1 MSFLVNMLNLKDMK
15 KLMNNSKKNK
25 NMSKKKQNV
34 KKSNILY
41 LHSQAK
47 VEFYNQYLKRY
58 LRVLYLSPYIDKIC
72 IYDVFCGTGLYDDN
86 KKGSPIVAYDSILEL
101 FKEYKD
107 DKTKILL
114 AVNDFNEDK
123 TDVINN
129 YINSNHIA
137 NFDYLQT
144 NHNVD
149 ELFPLIIDY
158 INKGSKKTRNLIFI
172 DPYGY
177 KSIKREILE
186 KLMQNGKTEIIL
198 FLPIAQMQRFTLKAI
213 SSEEKAYTPLK
224 EFVTTFF
231 PSNHV
236 IKTQTIKAIKYIEYI
251 KDALK
256 LNKYYT
262 TSYYIERDKT
272 NYYALFFMSNNI
284 YGFEKIL
291 EVKWELGNGFSLP
304 KPPTLFDNEFKEE
317 DEENYINTF
326 KEKLLNF
333 LKSKP
338 RNNNELYK
346 FTLDN
351 EFLPKHLALLLND
364 LLKNSIITVF
374 KDNST
379 NNKVTINMFSYTNYK
394 NNSELCIIKIK

>member
-1 MSFLVNMLNLKDMK
+1 MA
-15 KLMNNSKKNK
+15 
-25 NMSKKKQNV
+25 KKKENV
-34 KKSNILY
+34 KKSNKLY

-58 LRVLYLSPYIDKIC
+58 LKILYQSQFIEKVC
-72 IYDVFCGTGLYDDN
+72 VYDVFCGTGLYDDN
-86 KKGSPIVAYDSILEL
+86 KKGSPIVAYDSIMEL
-101 FKEYKD
+101 LKEYKD
-107 DKTKILL
+107 NKTKIVL
-114 AVNDFNEDK
+114 AVNDFNENK

-129 YINSNHIA
+129 YINSNTIE
-137 NFDYLQT
+137 NFDYRQT
-144 NHNVD
+144 NYNVD
-149 ELFPLIIDY
+149 ELFPIIIDT
-158 INKGSKKTRNLIFI
+158 INKESQKTRNLVFI

-213 SSEEKAYTPLK
+213 SSEDKAYTPLK

-231 PSNHV
+231 PSDHV

-262 TSYYIERDKT
+262 TSYYIERDKI

-284 YGFEKIL
+284 LGFEKIL
-291 EVKWELGNGFSLP
+291 DVKWELDKTEGNGFSLP
-304 KPPTLFDNEFKEE
+304 KPLSLFDNEFKEE
-317 DEENYINTF
+317 DKENYINTF
-326 KEKLLNF
+326 KKNLIDF
-333 LKSKP
+333 IKSKP

-364 LLKNSIITVF
+364 LLKNSMITGF
-374 KDNST
+374 KDNVLI
-379 NNKVTINMFSYTNYK
+379 NKVTINMFSYTNYK
-394 NNSELCIIKIK
+394 NKLELCTIKIK